1 MGRLD
6 HEIVGLKAKL
16 QDVRDGI
23 VPGDVE
29 ALRRSIMTWEKKLL
43 PTYTQIAT

>member
-1 MGRLD
+1 MGRFD